1 MSENI
6 RRAKI
11 TVKKMFTGDKNVDVL
26 QAEFDK
32 HYERTELDFFTPF
45 LKVAFPDGTLNKF
58 AMTKRMSGDTIIVE
72 RLIDAAIT
80 KCAGNI
86 KAQIV
91 LESVLNFKVINSA
104 VFTIKIGESIKD
116 ETNEY
121 NEIPSAVMDLQH
133 QLQEQL
139 EIVTGDIE
147 TIEGDISA
155 VETFM
160 ENSFVNTLNGES
172 GDVTISKANVGLGNV
187 DNTADLDKPLS
198 SAAIAALAGKVDKV
212 SGKGLSTEDYTT
224 AEKTKLAG
232 LDNYDDTAIVSALS
246 DKVDKVSGKGLST
259 EDYTTAEKTK
269 LDGLYN
275 YDDSAIV
282 SALSDKVDK
291 VSGKGLS
298 TEDYTTAEKSKLSG
312 IESGA
317 QANTVDSVNGQTG
330 TVVLDC
336 VPTSRTIAGNAL
348 TGDISAQTLTD
359 SLVYMNAT
367 TDLDDVF
374 ND

>member
-1 MSENI
+1 M
-6 RRAKI
+6 
-11 TVKKMFTGDKNVDVL
+11 
-26 QAEFDK
+26 
-32 HYERTELDFFTPF
+32 
-45 LKVAFPDGTLNKF
+45 
-58 AMTKRMSGDTIIVE
+58 
-72 RLIDAAIT
+72 
-80 KCAGNI
+80 
-86 KAQIV
+86 
-91 LESVLNFKVINSA
+91 
-104 VFTIKIGESIKD
+104 
-116 ETNEY
+116 
-121 NEIPSAVMDLQH
+121 
-133 QLQEQL
+133 
-139 EIVTGDIE
+139 
-147 TIEGDISA
+147 
-155 VETFM
+155 
-160 ENSFVNTLNGES
+160 
-172 GDVTISKANVGLGNV
+172 
-187 DNTADLDKPLS
+187 
-198 SAAIAALAGKVDKV
+198 
-212 SGKGLSTEDYTT
+212 STEDYTT

-269 LDGLYN
+269 LAGLDN
-275 YDDSAIV
+275 YDDTAIV

-336 VPTSRTIAGNAL
+336 VPTSREIAGNAL